1 MCSYKN
7 IGHKDQFSP
16 PPAFTVAPRKGRPTF
31 AAYYPAARSSK
42 QKHSSWRLGSALREK
57 QIARAPGTARRTSP
71 GRRLSKVHGQRNE
84 NFVYQVAGSPA
95 ATRRAPQK
103 VLAHIQQKQKQT
115 IIP

>member
-1 MCSYKN
+1 MYYVYFTFLKNTWMCSYKN

-57 QIARAPGTARRTSP
+57 QIA
-71 GRRLSKVHGQRNE
+71 
-84 NFVYQVAGSPA
+84 
-95 ATRRAPQK
+95 QK
-103 VLAHIQQKQKQT
+103 HVQDFT
-115 IIP
+115 